1 MVVCFLI
8 ALFLAFFEK
17 TKKLWETVARHEKN
31 WRLTGVITKQK
42 INFVVAERIK

>member
-8 ALFLAFFEK
+8 ALFSAFFEK
-17 TKKLWETVARHEKN
+17 KQKKIGKLARHEKK